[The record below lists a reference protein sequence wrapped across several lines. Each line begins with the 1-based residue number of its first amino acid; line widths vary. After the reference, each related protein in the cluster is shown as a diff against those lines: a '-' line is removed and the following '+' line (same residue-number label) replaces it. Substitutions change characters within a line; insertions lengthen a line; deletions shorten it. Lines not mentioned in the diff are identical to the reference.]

1 MIMVVCS
8 SCGINIKDGSF
19 CSRCSRKPNFL
30 VDEVKTK
37 KASYFWF
44 LLPIFLG
51 IIGGGGA
58 YYWLRKSDPQKA
70 KICLII
76 GLAMT
81 TLFFL
86 PSVWN
91 SDFETKDNVDSKR
104 ISQIND
110 IKSEQEKIEKELELQ
125 QRVEL
130 QKQID
135 LQRQEELREEEL
147 VKQEES
153 KTEPIEIDKEEQV
166 LSFIKNY
173 KGTDNS
179 GFTLMDAIAM
189 MLNVM
194 YPGEDIIS
202 SPATSGYLV
211 ASSDYRKEISDRY
224 WKVELNLDL
233 YDGEIYFEW
242 IVDTETNS
250 VSPGNQLGKDVL
262 TLLDIKG

>member
-1 MIMVVCS
+1 MNGNYCQNCRNEYQSNTV
-8 SCGINIKDGSF
+8 
-19 CSRCSRKPNFL
+19 
-30 VDEVKTK
+30 TK
-37 KASYFWF
+37 SAITKNRSVLWYA
-44 LLPIFLG
+44 LPIIFA
-51 IIGGGGA
+51 IFGGVIA
-58 YYWLRKSDPQKA
+58 FFVLKKSDPKKA
-70 KICLII
+70 RNCLLIGIGMVILGIAINVSTLDSSNSKEDGKNEIKDRLAELKKI
-76 GLAMT
+76 
-81 TLFFL
+81 
-86 PSVWN
+86 
-91 SDFETKDNVDSKR
+91 
-104 ISQIND
+104 
-110 IKSEQEKIEKELELQ
+110 KIEQDK
-125 QRVEL
+125 
-130 QKQID
+130 IA
-135 LQRQEELREEEL
+135 QEETAEAKRQVEL

>member
-1 MIMVVCS
+1 MSVCS

-19 CSRCSRKPNFL
+19 CSRCSRKPSFVL
-30 VDEVKTK
+30 DEDPKK
-37 KASYFWF
+37 KASFFWF

-91 SDFETKDNVDSKR
+91 SDFETKYDVDSKR
-104 ISQIND
+104 TSQINE

-125 QRVEL
+125 QQVEL

-135 LQRQEELREEEL
+135 LQRQEELF
-147 VKQEES
+147 KQEEFKIQQMKQLPES
-153 KTEPIEIDKEEQV
+153 CYGVGSI
-166 LSFIKNY
+166 
-173 KGTDNS
+173 
-179 GFTLMDAIAM
+179 
-189 MLNVM
+189 
-194 YPGEDIIS
+194 
-202 SPATSGYLV
+202 
-211 ASSDYRKEISDRY
+211 
-224 WKVELNLDL
+224 
-233 YDGEIYFEW
+233 
-242 IVDTETNS
+242 ETNLYSTGEECLELLDERIFDFCLVENNDDETKAMICFVKVYSAIDGNCRGSDNLGMLS
-250 VSPGNQLGKDVL
+250 VSYEVCFMSEMVYLYQEIPDLINQISKP
-262 TLLDIKG
+262 

>member
-30 VDEVKTK
+30 VDKVKTK

-76 GLAMT
+76 GLVMT

-91 SDFETKDNVDSKR
+91 SDFETKDNADTKR
-104 ISQIND
+104 TSQIND

-147 VKQEES
+147 VKQEELKIQQMKQLPES
-153 KTEPIEIDKEEQV
+153 CYGV
-166 LSFIKNY
+166 
-173 KGTDNS
+173 NS
-179 GFTLMDAIAM
+179 I
-189 MLNVM
+189 
-194 YPGEDIIS
+194 
-202 SPATSGYLV
+202 
-211 ASSDYRKEISDRY
+211 
-224 WKVELNLDL
+224 
-233 YDGEIYFEW
+233 
-242 IVDTETNS
+242 ETNLY
-250 VSPGNQLGKDVL
+250 PTGEECLE
-262 TLLDIKG
+262 LLDERIFDFCLAENNDDETKAMTCFVKAYSAIDDNCRDSDNQGMLSISYEVCFMSEMVYLYQEIPELINQISKP